1 MLDEIQKLIK
11 ETEQWLEYHRQNHNH
26 IDAAACAV
34 RLTALKQA
42 YEIVR
47 KNYKSQLTLYSF

>member
-47 KNYKSQLTLYSF
+47 KNYKS